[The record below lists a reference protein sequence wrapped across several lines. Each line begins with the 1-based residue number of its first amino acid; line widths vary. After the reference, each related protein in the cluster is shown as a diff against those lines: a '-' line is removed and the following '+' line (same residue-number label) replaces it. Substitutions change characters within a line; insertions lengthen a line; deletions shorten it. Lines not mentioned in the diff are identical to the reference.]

1 MIKDYSVIIP
11 TKDQSIYL
19 EDSINS
25 VLNQTISP
33 REIILINDNSED
45 DTLQKSEII
54 FKNRNF
60 KNFKILNNQVSLGPA
75 KSRNIGIMNNKS
87 EFVAFLDSD
96 DYWEKTKIEEQFK
109 KFEKPN
115 FLNLG
120 IVYTSHN
127 FLINN
132 KIRSNFNNSQIAKY
146 RGYLF
151 YKLLTGNY
159 VSGSCSSVLCKK
171 EVFEICGNF
180 SENKE
185 DFYIEDWELWTR
197 IAKKFNF
204 DFVDKKLL
212 TIRIHNKNRS
222 STTSYDIDK
231 ALIKTFTQNKENRVL
246 TKQALKILDDEI
258 FSYNIKSIF
267 FDDFRGK
274 NWMGVTRSAILLSWK
289 YFKTFQFKQLILFF
303 KVSIKIFIKKI
314 INKFFN

>member
-45 DTLQKSEII
+45 DTLQRSETI

-60 KNFKILNNQVSLGPA
+60 KNFKILNNHVSLGPA

-197 IAKKFNF
+197 ISKKFNF

-231 ALIKTFTQNKENRVL
+231 ALIKTFTQNKENRHL

-274 NWMGVTRSAILLSWK
+274 NWMGVTRSAILLIWK
-289 YFKTFQFKQLILFF
+289 YFKTFQFKQLILFS

>member
-1 MIKDYSVIIP
+1 MINDYSVIIP
-11 TKDQSIYL
+11 TKNQSIYL

-25 VLNQTISP
+25 VINQTISP

-45 DTLQKSEII
+45 DTIQKCESI

-60 KNFKILNNQVSLGPA
+60 KNFKIFHNQVSLGPA

-87 EFVAFLDSD
+87 EFIAFLDSD

-132 KIRSNFNNSQIAKY
+132 KIHSNYNNSQIAKY
-146 RGYLF
+146 KGYLF
-151 YKLLTGNY
+151 YKLLTGNHI
-159 VSGSCSSVLCKK
+159 SGSCSSVLCKK
-171 EVFEICGNF
+171 EVFEICGYF

-197 IAKKFNF
+197 ISKKFNF
-204 DFVDKKLL
+204 DFIDKKLL
-212 TIRIHNKNRS
+212 TIRIQNKSRS
-222 STTSYDIDK
+222 STTSYNIDR
-231 ALIKTFTQNKENRVL
+231 ALVKTFTQNKNSIL
-246 TKQALKILDDEI
+246 LPKQALKILDEQI
-258 FSYNIKSIF
+258 FSYNVKSVF
-267 FDDFRGK
+267 FDDYKDK
-274 NWMGVTRSAILLSWK
+274 NWMHVLKSALLLIWK
-289 YFKTFQFKQLILFF
+289 YFKSYEFKYIIQFSKI
-303 KVSIKIFIKKI
+303 SIKFFIEKI

>member
-1 MIKDYSVIIP
+1 MINDYSVIIP
-11 TKDQSIYL
+11 TKNQSIYL

-25 VLNQTISP
+25 VLNQTIYP

-45 DTLQKSEII
+45 DTLQKCESI

-60 KNFKILNNQVSLGPA
+60 KNFKIFNNQVSLGPA

-87 EFVAFLDSD
+87 EFIAFLDSD

-127 FLINN
+127 FLMDN
-132 KIRSNFNNSQIAKY
+132 KILANFNSSQIAKY
-146 RGYLF
+146 NGYLY
-151 YKLLTGNY
+151 YKLLTGNH

-171 EVFEICGNF
+171 EVFEICGYF

-185 DFYIEDWELWTR
+185 NFYIEDWELWTR
-197 IAKKFNF
+197 ISKKFNF

-222 STTSYDIDK
+222 TITSYNIDK
-231 ALIKTFTQNKENRVL
+231 ALIKTFTQNKANSFL
-246 TKQALKILDDEI
+246 TKPALKKLDEEI

-267 FDDFRGK
+267 YNDFRGK
-274 NWMGVTRSAILLSWK
+274 NWIGVARSAILLSWK
-289 YFKTFQFKQLILFF
+289 YFKNYQFTQLILLL
-303 KVSIKIFIKKI
+303 KISIKIFIKKI

>member
-1 MIKDYSVIIP
+1 MIRDYSVIIP
-11 TKDQSIYL
+11 TKNQSIYL

-45 DTLQKSEII
+45 DTLQRTEVI

-60 KNFKILNNQVSLGPA
+60 KNFKIFNNQVSIGPA
-75 KSRNIGIMNNKS
+75 KSRNIGIINNKS
-87 EFVAFLDSD
+87 DFIAFLDSD

-109 KFEKPN
+109 IFEKPN

-127 FLINN
+127 FLIDN
-132 KIRSNFNNSQIAKY
+132 KIHSNFNNSQIAKY

-159 VSGSCSSVLCKK
+159 ISGSCSSVLCKK
-171 EVFEICGNF
+171 KVFEICGYF

-197 IAKKFNF
+197 ISKKFNF

-222 STTSYDIDK
+222 SMTGYSIDRALVKTFYKNKEYSFLTNK
-231 ALIKTFTQNKENRVL
+231 ALKK
-246 TKQALKILDDEI
+246 LDEQI
-258 FSYNIKSIF
+258 FSYTIKSTF
-267 FDDFRGK
+267 FDDYKEK
-274 NWMGVTRSAILLSWK
+274 NWMRITKSVFLLIRK
-289 YFKTFQFKQLILFF
+289 YLITFQFKKLIHLIRI
-303 KVSIKIFIKKI
+303 SISILIKE
-314 INKFFN
+314 NFKFFN

>member
-87 EFVAFLDSD
+87 EFIAFLDSD

-171 EVFEICGNF
+171 EVFEICGYF

-231 ALIKTFTQNKENRVL
+231 ALIKTFTQNKENRLL

>member
-1 MIKDYSVIIP
+1 MINDYSVIIP
-11 TKDQSIYL
+11 TKNQSIYL

-25 VLNQTISP
+25 VLSQTISP
-33 REIILINDNSED
+33 REIIIINDNSED
-45 DTLQKSEII
+45 DTLQKCEII
-54 FKNRNF
+54 FENRNF
-60 KNFKILNNQVSLGPA
+60 KNFKIFNNQVSLGPA

-87 EFVAFLDSD
+87 EFIAFLDSD

-180 SENKE
+180 SENNK

-197 IAKKFNF
+197 ISKKFNF

-212 TIRIHNKNRS
+212 TIRIHDENRS
-222 STTSYDIDK
+222 SITSYNIDK
-231 ALIKTFTQNKENRVL
+231 ALIKTFTQNRENSFL
-246 TKQALKILDDEI
+246 NKQSLKKLDEEI
-258 FSYNIKSIF
+258 FSYNIKFIF
-267 FDDFRGK
+267 FDDYKGK
-274 NWMGVTRSAILLSWK
+274 NWKGITKSGILLSWK
-289 YFKTFQFKQLILFF
+289 YFKSFQFKHLLLFI
-303 KVSIKIFIKKI
+303 KISIKILIKKF